1 MIKKYLCFTAIFTV
15 CFGQSFAQET
25 AKKVNFIFTPTS
37 ELPASARPTDGAG
50 SSKITVINKTK
61 DFVGLGFIN
70 AEGNLSTGYSDGNK
84 GQTDFFIGP
93 GSRTHKEWPFVVSN
107 GSCFVLYSLKGK
119 ILGYGTTS
127 ETGEYEI
134 ILK

>member
-1 MIKKYLCFTAIFTV
+1 MINKYLFLSTILALSS
-15 CFGQSFAQET
+15 GQIFAQEP
-25 AKKVNFIFTPTS
+25 AKTKNFVFTPAS
-37 ELPASARPTDGAG
+37 ELPASARPTSGAG

-70 AEGNLSTGYSDGNK
+70 AEGNLSTGYSDGSK

-93 GSRTHKEWPFVVSN
+93 GSRTHKDWPFVVSN

-127 ETGEYEI
+127 ETGDYEI